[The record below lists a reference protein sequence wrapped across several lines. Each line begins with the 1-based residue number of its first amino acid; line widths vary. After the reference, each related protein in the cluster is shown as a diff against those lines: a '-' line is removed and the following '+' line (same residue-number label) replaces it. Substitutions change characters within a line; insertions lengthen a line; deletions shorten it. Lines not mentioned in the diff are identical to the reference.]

1 MKKKKNINKMDGVVY
16 NMECYMKM
24 KKLNKE
30 LYKKNFQLLTLV
42 LILQYVKLIL
52 IKKQIKQKII

>member
-30 LYKKNFQLLTLV
+30 HYKKNFQH
-42 LILQYVKLIL
+42 
-52 IKKQIKQKII
+52 